1 MNWQY
6 VYVSPLYAAAVVS
19 FTLALYARRHRSTQ
33 GASAFALLMAAAAE
47 WALAYALSLIS
58 DGAALK
64 LFWIKVRYLGIVIVP
79 SAWLTFALLQT
90 GRGKWVTQR
99 NLTLLAIEPLCI
111 LLLVWT
117 NEWHHL
123 YWVDVMLK
131 RVGPFTLIEATRGIF
146 YWVHV
151 VYSYLLIISG
161 SVLFIQMVTRSP
173 HLYRWQSLAVLFGA
187 VGPFIGDVLSTFDL
201 LSSLSWLDL
210 TPFFFTLTGLAMTL
224 AFFRFRLLDIVPVA
238 RDAVIESMSDGVL
251 VLDAENRIVDINPVA
266 EGIISRDVSEI
277 IGQPAEQVLSQWPD
291 LIERYRSVPET
302 HTEISV
308 GEGVAR
314 AYFDLRISPLRDWRS
329 RLTGR
334 LIVFRD
340 VTKRKEMEKALQD
353 AKEVAEAANRAKDE
367 FISIVTHE
375 LRSPMSAIH
384 GSATLLSDEGAG
396 PVNENQA
403 EFLEIIETN
412 TRRMITLVM
421 DLNDVSRIESGQLH
435 LRPGTVSLAKV
446 VEEVVRSTQPKIEEK
461 AHTLSL
467 QIADGLPPV
476 WCDHIR
482 LGQILT
488 NLVNNACKFTPEG
501 GEIAICAKC
510 IADEGDSKTVCVSV
524 QDNGLGIR
532 HEDQK
537 KIFQK
542 FFRAMDKRVSE
553 IPGSGL
559 GLSITKSLVEMQGGR
574 MWFESEYG
582 RGSTFHFTVPVAEE
596 KTVDV

>member
-6 VYVSPLYAAAVVS
+6 VYVSPLCAAAVVS
-19 FTLALYARRHRSTQ
+19 FALALLAWRRRSTE
-33 GASAFALLMAAAAE
+33 GSLTFALLMAAAAE

-58 DGAALK
+58 DGKALQ
-64 LFWIKVRYLGIVIVP
+64 LFWVRVRYLGIVIVP
-79 SAWLTFALLQT
+79 AAWFTFALLQT
-90 GRGKWVTQR
+90 GHGKWVTQR
-99 NLTLLAIEPLCI
+99 SLILLTIEPLCI

-123 YWVDVMLK
+123 YWVEVMQKHL
-131 RVGPFTLIEATRGIF
+131 GPFVVIEVTRGIF
-146 YWVHV
+146 YWIHV
-151 VYSYLLIISG
+151 IYSYLLIVCG
-161 SVLFIQMVTRSP
+161 SVLLIQMVVRSP
-173 HLYRWQSLAVLFGA
+173 HLYRRQSLAVLFSA
-187 VGPFIGDVLSTFDL
+187 VGPFIGDVLSTFGL
-201 LSSLSWLDL
+201 LASFSWLDL
-210 TPFFFTLTGLAMTL
+210 TPFFFTLTGLAMAW

-266 EGIISRDVSEI
+266 GGIINRTTPEI

-291 LIERYRSVPET
+291 LVERYHSVPET
-302 HTEISV
+302 HTEIAV
-308 GEGVAR
+308 GEDVVQ
-314 AYFDLRISPLRDWRS
+314 AYFDLRISPLRDWRN

-340 VTKRKEMEKALQD
+340 ITERKKMEKALQE
-353 AKEVAEAANRAKDE
+353 AKETAEAANRAKNE

-396 PVNENQA
+396 PVNEEQA

-412 TRRMITLVM
+412 TRRMIALVM

-435 LRPGTVSLAKV
+435 LRLGTVSLAKV
-446 VEEVVRSTQPKIEEK
+446 VKAVVRSAQPKIEEK
-461 AHTLSL
+461 AHTLNL
-467 QIADGLPPV
+467 QITDGLPPV
-476 WCDHIR
+476 WGDRVR
-482 LGQILT
+482 LEQILT
-488 NLVNNACKFTPEG
+488 NLVGNACKFTPNG
-501 GEIAICAKC
+501 GKITICAKC
-510 IADEGDSKTVCVSV
+510 MAEEGNSKAVCVSV

-532 HEDQK
+532 HEDQEE
-537 KIFQK
+537 IFQK
-542 FFRAMDKRVSE
+542 FFRARDKRASE

-559 GLSITKSLVEMQGGR
+559 GLSITKSLVEMQRGR
-574 MWFESEYG
+574 IWFESEYG

-596 KTVDV
+596 KNR

>member
-1 MNWQY
+1 LNWQY
-6 VYVSPLYAAAVVS
+6 VYVLPLYAAAIVS
-19 FTLALYARRHRSTQ
+19 FTIALLAWRRRSTE
-33 GASAFALLMAAAAE
+33 GSLAFALLMAAAAE

-58 DGAALK
+58 DGADLR
-64 LFWIKVRYLGIVIVP
+64 LFWVKVRYLGIVIVP
-79 SAWLTFALLQT
+79 GAWLTFALFQT
-90 GRGKWVTQR
+90 GRGKRVTQR
-99 NLTLLAIEPLCI
+99 NLILLTIEPLCI

-123 YWVDVMLK
+123 YWAEVMQKLL
-131 RVGPFTLIEATRGIF
+131 GPFTVIEVTRGGF

-151 VYSYLLIISG
+151 AYSYLLIVYG
-161 SVLFIQMVTRSP
+161 SALFVQMVIHSP

-187 VGPFIGDVLSTFDL
+187 VGPLIGDVLSTFGL
-201 LSSLSWLDL
+201 LASLSWLDL
-210 TPFFFTLTGLAMTL
+210 TPFFFTLTGLAMTW

-266 EGIISRDVSEI
+266 EGIINPTASEI

-291 LIERYRSVPET
+291 LIELYRSVPET

-308 GEGVAR
+308 GEGVVR
-314 AYFDLRISPLRDWRS
+314 AYFDLRISPLRDWRN

-340 VTKRKEMEKALQD
+340 VTKRKEMEKALQK
-353 AKEVAEAANRAKDE
+353 AKEAAEAANRAKND

-396 PVNENQA
+396 PVSEDQA

-435 LRPGTVSLAKV
+435 LRLGAIPLTKI
-446 VEEVVRSTQPKIEEK
+446 VEEVVRSTQPKIVEK
-461 AHTLSL
+461 AHTLNL
-467 QIADGLPPV
+467 RITEDLPPV
-476 WCDHIR
+476 WGDRVR
-482 LGQILT
+482 LEQILT
-488 NLVNNACKFTPEG
+488 NLVSNACKFTPKG
-501 GEIAICAKC
+501 GEITISVKC
-510 IADEGDSKTVCVSV
+510 VADRSDSKAVCVSV
-524 QDNGLGIR
+524 QDNGLGIK
-532 HEDQK
+532 HEDQG

-542 FFRAMDKRVSE
+542 FFRAMDKRASE

-559 GLSITKSLVEMQGGR
+559 GLSITKSLVELQRGR
-574 MWFESEYG
+574 IWFESEYS
-582 RGSTFHFTVPVAEE
+582 RGSTFYFTVPVAGE
-596 KTVDV
+596 KSAEV

>member
-1 MNWQY
+1 VNWQY

-19 FTLALYARRHRSTQ
+19 FALALLAWRRRSAD

-58 DGAALK
+58 DGIDLK

-90 GRGKWVTQR
+90 GHGKWVTRR
-99 NLTLLAIEPLCI
+99 NQILLTIEPLLI

-123 YWVDVMLK
+123 YWADVTLK
-131 RVGPFTLIEATRGIF
+131 QVGPFTLIEATRGIF

-151 VYSYLLIISG
+151 VYSYSLIICG
-161 SVLFIQMVTRSP
+161 SVLFVQMVIRSP

-187 VGPFIGDVLSTFDL
+187 IVPFIGDVLSTFGL
-201 LSSLSWLDL
+201 LASISWIDL
-210 TPFFFTLTGLAMTL
+210 TPFFFTLTGLAMAW

-266 EGIISRDVSEI
+266 EGIINPTASEI

-302 HTEISV
+302 HTEICV
-308 GEGVAR
+308 GEGVVR
-314 AYFDLRISPLRDWRS
+314 AYFDLRISPLRDWRN

-340 VTKRKEMEKALQD
+340 ITKRKEMEKALQE
-353 AKEVAEAANRAKDE
+353 AKEAAEAANRAKNE
-367 FISIVTHE
+367 FISVITHE

-396 PVNENQA
+396 PINQDQA

-435 LRPGTVSLAKV
+435 LRLRAIPLTEV
-446 VEEVVRSTQPKIEEK
+446 VEEVVRSMQPKIEEK
-461 AHTLSL
+461 AHTLNL
-467 QIADGLPPV
+467 RIADDLPPMWGDRV
-476 WCDHIR
+476 R

-488 NLVNNACKFTPEG
+488 NLVSNACKFTPKS
-501 GEIAICAKC
+501 GEITISAKY
-510 IADEGDSKTVCVSV
+510 IADGSDSKVVCVSV
-524 QDNGLGIR
+524 QDNGLGIKR
-532 HEDQK
+532 EDQT

-542 FFRAMDKRVSE
+542 FFRAMDKRGSE

-559 GLSITKSLVEMQGGR
+559 GLNITKYLVEMQRGHI
-574 MWFESEYG
+574 WFESEYG
-582 RGSTFHFTVPVAEE
+582 RGSTFHFTMPVAEKSAE
-596 KTVDV
+596 G

>member
-1 MNWQY
+1 VNWQY

-19 FTLALYARRHRSTQ
+19 FTLALCARRHRSTQ
-33 GASAFALLMAAAAE
+33 GALAFALLMAAAAE

-58 DGAALK
+58 EGAALK
-64 LFWIKVRYLGIVIVP
+64 LFWVKVRYLGIVIVP
-79 SAWLTFALLQT
+79 GAWLTFALLQT
-90 GRGKWVTQR
+90 GHGKWVTQR
-99 NLTLLAIEPLCI
+99 NLILLAIEPLCI

-117 NEWHHL
+117 NDWHHL

-131 RVGPFTLIEATRGIF
+131 RVGPLTLIEATQGIF

-161 SVLFIQMVTRSP
+161 SFLFIQMVTRSP

-187 VGPFIGDVLSTFDL
+187 VVPFIGDVLSTFGL
-201 LSSLSWLDL
+201 LSYLSWLDL

-251 VLDAENRIVDINPVA
+251 VLDTDNRIVDINPVA
-266 EGIISRDVSEI
+266 EGIINPAVSEI
-277 IGQPAEQVLSQWPD
+277 IGQPAEQILSPWPD
-291 LIERYRSVPET
+291 LVERYRSVPET
-302 HTEISV
+302 HTDICV
-308 GEGVAR
+308 GEGAVQ
-314 AYFDLRISPLRDWRS
+314 AYFDLRISPLRDWRG

-340 VTKRKEMEKALQD
+340 ITERKEMEKALQE
-353 AKEVAEAANRAKDE
+353 AKEAAEAANRAKND

-384 GSATLLSDEGAG
+384 GSATLLSDKGAG
-396 PVNENQA
+396 PVNEEQA

-412 TRRMITLVM
+412 TRRMIALVM
-421 DLNDVSRIESGQLH
+421 DLNDVSRIESGQLY
-435 LRPGTVSLAKV
+435 LRLGTVSLTKI
-446 VEEVVRSTQPKIEEK
+446 VEGVVRSTQPKIEEK
-461 AHTLSL
+461 SHTLNL
-467 QIADGLPPV
+467 QIDDGLPPV
-476 WCDHIR
+476 WGDRVR
-482 LGQILT
+482 LEQILT
-488 NLVNNACKFTPEG
+488 NLVSNACKFTPKD
-501 GEIAICAKC
+501 GEITICAKC
-510 IADEGDSKTVCVSV
+510 MTEEGDSRAVCVSV
-524 QDNGLGIR
+524 QDNGLGIM
-532 HEDQK
+532 HENQK

-542 FFRAMDKRVSE
+542 FFRTMDERFSE

-574 MWFESEYG
+574 IWFESEHG

-596 KTVDV
+596 KTDEV